1 MVNFSAKLQDNTRQ
15 EWAEHYI
22 DYKALKKLLKPL
34 KKGAPP
40 KKGGSMIGHY
50 GGAEASDSDEEPS
63 THHDFV
69 RDIKDRLMFLSKGGK
84 AKAKL
89 KKPAAAAAAAA
100 AAVVT
105 PTKSGAA
112 GGAGE
117 QKPLLLTQD
126 QQRRNFFYGGG
137 GGAAAAPPTSATE
150 EGLATHKEEE
160 GGKEGEEEGEE
171 EGDDHA
177 LLSPDERGR
186 REGESEK
193 FEAVLCIELEKV
205 ERFYED
211 TTTDLGQQ
219 LGFLK
224 AQLRGDGSKNS
235 QLALDDLTSWAHPMS
250 DEDKKRAKQL
260 GPKERE
266 LIETTLIRLNREM
279 TLLENYCIINYTGFI
294 KILKKHDKLMP
305 SRPLR
310 PALLPQLEHSHFF
323 QHQRLEAIKKEV
335 TAIFADV
342 FCNRD
347 KQQAAAMLLPKRFRT
362 NLDYFLLHLGY
373 KLGKFPPLFSYFPSL
388 YPFRGGGCFAFFFTK

>member
-1 MVNFSAKLQDNTRQ
+1 
-15 EWAEHYI
+15 
-22 DYKALKKLLKPL
+22 
-34 KKGAPP
+34 
-40 KKGGSMIGHY
+40 MIGHY

-69 RDIKDRLMFLSKGGK
+69 SDIKERLMFLTKGGK
-84 AKAKL
+84 T
-89 KKPAAAAAAAA
+89 KKPAAVAL
-100 AAVVT
+100 VT
-105 PTKSGAA
+105 PTKGGAA
-112 GGAGE
+112 GGAEE

-126 QQRRNFFYGGG
+126 QQRGNLLYGGG
-137 GGAAAAPPTSATE
+137 GGGGTAAGPPTTATE
-150 EGLATHKEEE
+150 EGVATKEE
-160 GGKEGEEEGEE
+160 EEEGEE
-171 EGDDHA
+171 GEEERDDHG

-186 REGESEK
+186 KQGESEK
-193 FEAVLCIELEKV
+193 FEAVVGMELEKV
-205 ERFYED
+205 ESFYED

-224 AQLRGDGSKNS
+224 AQLRGDGSKSS
-235 QLALDDLTSWAHPMS
+235 QLALEDLTSWAYPMS

-310 PALLPQLEHSHFF
+310 PALLPKLDNTPFF
-323 QHQRLEAIKKEV
+323 RHERLEAIKKEV

-347 KQQAAAMLLPKRFRT
+347 KNQAAAMLLPKRFRT

-373 KLGKFPPLFSYFPSL
+373 KLGTPHAPFHPSFLPPTLFAS
-388 YPFRGGGCFAFFFTK
+388 